1 MECSTLFPQRILVW
15 LIPLQLYQVMAFILY
30 QSFTKIN
37 INLAQD
43 EHESVTAAIQQTC
56 KQLRMDNE
64 ELKRRLVAFER
75 VSEENRSLRRS
86 KEETD
91 ILRSCLASAQDEV
104 QRLLEEKKKMLQDV
118 KSLQE
123 QLSLAER
130 SRQWTS
136 KR

>member
-43 EHESVTAAIQQTC
+43 EHESVNAAIQQTC